1 MQIDKNLEI
10 VVYTRRFDI
19 QMFCKNIFEDFSM
32 FSIEQDFEKFVLDP
46 NCVSIIDASIFEIV
60 DKFHF
65 LKYQKNALR
74 KTICLMPF
82 DIEDSIK
89 QFAAGNFP
97 YIIPMPCNKNFFLTE
112 FSSFEQDI
120 QIEFLKPDDT
130 DCEYDN
136 ESLFEFLQGNS
147 SLIKHT
153 RSEIIRLSQLD
164 TPVLILGETGTGKT
178 TAAKLI
184 HKNSQRRHN
193 PFVMKSVS
201 NIEDSLADSTFF
213 GNEAGAFTDAKAT
226 KGLFMLAD
234 TGDLFIDEIGTASMA
249 VQAKLL
255 SVLDDG
261 KVTRVGGERTLKVD
275 VRLIFATNADIE
287 KMLTDGTFREDLY
300 YRIAKNKL
308 VIPPLRDRPED
319 IGVIAEV
326 FAKKYGKHLLPDAI
340 IKLEQCPWRGNVRE
354 LDTVIQNTCSKVHGT
369 EISAS
374 QLKFF

>member
-10 VVYTRRFDI
+10 VVYTHRFDI
-19 QMFCKNIFEDFSM
+19 QMFCKNIFEDFPLLT
-32 FSIEQDFEKFVLDP
+32 IEQDFEKFELDP
-46 NCVSIIDASIFEIV
+46 NCVSIIDASIFEII

-65 LKYQKNALR
+65 LTYQKNILR

-82 DIEDSIK
+82 DISNDVK
-89 QFAAGNFP
+89 RFASGNFP
-97 YIIPMPCNKNFFLTE
+97 YIIPMPCRKDFFLSE

-120 QIEFLKPDDT
+120 QMEFLKPDDI
-130 DCEYDN
+130 DCEYDT

-147 SLIKHT
+147 ALIKHT

-184 HKNSQRRHN
+184 YKNSKRRHN

-226 KGLFMLAD
+226 KGLFIQAD
-234 TGDLFIDEIGTASMA
+234 TGILFIDEIGTASMS

-255 SVLDDG
+255 AVLDDG
-261 KVTRVGGERTLKVD
+261 KVTRVGGERSFKVD
-275 VRLIFATNADIE
+275 VRMIFATNADVD
-287 KMLTDGTFREDLY
+287 KMLNEGTFREDLY

-308 VIPPLRDRPED
+308 VIPPLRERRED
-319 IGVIAEV
+319 IGVIAEI
-326 FAKKYGKHLLPDAI
+326 FAKKQGKHLLPDAI
-340 IKLEQCPWRGNVRE
+340 LKLEQCPWRGNVRE
-354 LDTVIQNTCSKVHGT
+354 LDTVIQNTCGKVRST
-369 EISAS
+369 DISAD
-374 QLKFF
+374 QLKFI